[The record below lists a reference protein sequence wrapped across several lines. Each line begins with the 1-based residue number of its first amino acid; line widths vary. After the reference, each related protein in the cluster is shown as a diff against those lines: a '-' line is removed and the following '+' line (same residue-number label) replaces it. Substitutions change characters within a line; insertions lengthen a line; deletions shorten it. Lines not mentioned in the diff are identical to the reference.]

1 MNAGIQN
8 RSGRTVMLGLLLVV
22 VSSAAFGSS
31 GAFAKS
37 LLQAGWTPAGV
48 VTWRVGFAA
57 IVLVPVALVA
67 LRGRWNLVRRNAG
80 QIIAFGAVAVAGCQ
94 FAYFNA
100 VESLSVAV
108 ALLLEYL
115 GTVLVVGWMWAR
127 HGRRPSTLTLLGVG
141 LSVAGL
147 VLVLDVFSGVQVSWS
162 GVIWGLLAAVGLA
175 TFYVTSAHEHEESL
189 PPLALAGFGLGVG
202 AVLLVL
208 ASATGLID
216 YGTARESVQIA
227 GTATPW
233 WVAIAELA
241 LIAAAFAY
249 GVGVIG
255 VRLVGATVASFVG
268 LSEVMF
274 AVLIAWLLLGELPG
288 WIQIAGGLLI
298 LGGVVAVRLGEAG
311 PDVDAK
317 AADAGDDGVSG
328 GSSSGETLIVAT
340 SESVLAAT
348 AATAPAVSHQG

>member
-8 RSGRTVMLGLLLVV
+8 RSARSLLLGLILVV

-37 LLQAGWTPAGV
+37 LLSAGWTPAGV

-57 IVLVPVALVA
+57 LVLVPVAIWS
-67 LRGRWNLVRRNAG
+67 LRGRWSLLRRNAG
-80 QIIAFGAVAVAGCQ
+80 QVIAFGAVAVAGCQ

-100 VESLSVAV
+100 VETLSVAV

-115 GTVLVVGWMWAR
+115 GIVVVVGWMWAR
-127 HGRRPSTLTLLGVG
+127 HGHRPSRLTLAGVG

-147 VLVLDVFSGVQVSWS
+147 VLVLDVFSGVQISWA

-175 TFYVTSAHEHEESL
+175 TYYVTSGHEHEESL

-227 GTATPW
+227 GVATAW
-233 WVAIAELA
+233 WVAVAELA
-241 LIAAAFAY
+241 LVAAALAY

-255 VRLVGATVASFVG
+255 TRLVGATVASFIG
-268 LSEVMF
+268 LSEVLF
-274 AVLIAWLLLGELPG
+274 AVLIAWLLLDELPG
-288 WIQIAGGLLI
+288 WIQLAGGLLI
-298 LGGVVAVRLGEAG
+298 LAGVVAVRLGERAEGG
-311 PDVDAK
+311 PALP
-317 AADAGDDGVSG
+317 DDDQLV
-328 GSSSGETLIVAT
+328 VPT
-340 SESVLAAT
+340 SESVLAA
-348 AATAPAVSHQG
+348 ATPSVS

>member
-8 RSGRTVMLGLLLVV
+8 RSARPVALGLTLVV

-37 LLQAGWTPAGV
+37 LLSAGWTPAGV

-57 IVLVPVALVA
+57 IVLVPIAIWVLH
-67 LRGRWNLVRRNAG
+67 GRWSLLRRNAG
-80 QIIAFGAVAVAGCQ
+80 QVIAFGAVAVAGCQ

-100 VESLSVAV
+100 VETLSVAV

-115 GTVLVVGWMWAR
+115 GVVFVVGWLWAR
-127 HGRRPSTLTLLGVG
+127 HGHRPSRLTLVGVG

-147 VLVLDVFSGVQVSWS
+147 VLVLDVFSGVQISWS
-162 GVIWGLLAAVGLA
+162 GVVWGLLAAVGLA
-175 TFYVTSAHEHEESL
+175 TYYVTSGREHEESL

-202 AVLLVL
+202 AVVL
-208 ASATGLID
+208 IVASATGVID

-227 GTATPW
+227 GLTTAW
-233 WVAIAELA
+233 WVPIAELA
-241 LIAAAFAY
+241 LVAAAIAY

-255 VRLVGATVASFVG
+255 TRLVGATVASFVG
-268 LSEVMF
+268 LSEVLF

-288 WIQIAGGLLI
+288 WIQLAGGVLI
-298 LGGVVAVRLGEAG
+298 LGGVVAVRIGERSENVPDLHHDEQLILPPGEA
-311 PDVDAK
+311 
-317 AADAGDDGVSG
+317 
-328 GSSSGETLIVAT
+328 
-340 SESVLAAT
+340 VLAA
-348 AATAPAVSHQG
+348 APTPVS

>member
-8 RSGRTVMLGLLLVV
+8 RSGRTLLLGLILVV
-22 VSSAAFGSS
+22 ISSAAFGSS

-37 LLQAGWTPAGV
+37 LLSAGWTPAGV

-57 IVLVPVALVA
+57 LVLGPVAIWS
-67 LRGRWNLVRRNAG
+67 LRGRWSLLRRNAG
-80 QIIAFGAVAVAGCQ
+80 QVIAFGAVAVAGCQ

-100 VESLSVAV
+100 VETLSVAV

-115 GTVLVVGWMWAR
+115 GIVVVVGWMWAR
-127 HGRRPSTLTLLGVG
+127 HGHRPSRLTLAGVG

-147 VLVLDVFSGVQVSWS
+147 VLVLDVFSGVQISWA

-175 TFYVTSAHEHEESL
+175 TYYVTSGHEHEDSL

-227 GTATPW
+227 GVATAW
-233 WVAIAELA
+233 WVPVAELA
-241 LIAAAFAY
+241 LVAAALAY

-255 VRLVGATVASFVG
+255 TRLVGATVASFIG
-268 LSEVMF
+268 LSEVLF
-274 AVLIAWLLLGELPG
+274 AVLIAWLLLDELPG
-288 WIQIAGGLLI
+288 WIQLAGGLLI
-298 LGGVVAVRLGEAG
+298 LGGVVAVRMGERPEGG
-311 PDVDAK
+311 PDLP
-317 AADAGDDGVSG
+317 DDDQLV
-328 GSSSGETLIVAT
+328 VPT
-340 SESVLAAT
+340 SESLLAAAST
-348 AATAPAVSHQG
+348 SRELIVRR

>member
-8 RSGRTVMLGLLLVV
+8 RSARSLLLGLILVV

-37 LLQAGWTPAGV
+37 LLSAGWTPAGV

-57 IVLVPVALVA
+57 LVLVPVAIWS
-67 LRGRWNLVRRNAG
+67 LRGRWSLLRRNAG
-80 QIIAFGAVAVAGCQ
+80 QVIAFGAVAVAGCQ

-100 VESLSVAV
+100 VETLSVAV

-115 GTVLVVGWMWAR
+115 GIVVVVGWMWAR
-127 HGRRPSTLTLLGVG
+127 HGHRPSRLTLAGVG

-147 VLVLDVFSGVQVSWS
+147 VLVLDVFSGVQISWA

-175 TFYVTSAHEHEESL
+175 TYYVTSGHEHEESL

-227 GTATPW
+227 GVATAW
-233 WVAIAELA
+233 WVAVAELA
-241 LIAAAFAY
+241 LVAAALAY

-255 VRLVGATVASFVG
+255 TRLVGATVASFIG
-268 LSEVMF
+268 LSEVLF
-274 AVLIAWLLLGELPG
+274 AVLIAWLLLDELPG
-288 WIQIAGGLLI
+288 WIQLAGGLLI
-298 LGGVVAVRLGEAG
+298 LAGVVAVRLGERTEGG
-311 PDVDAK
+311 PALP
-317 AADAGDDGVSG
+317 DDDQLV
-328 GSSSGETLIVAT
+328 VPT
-340 SESVLAAT
+340 SESVLAA
-348 AATAPAVSHQG
+348 ATPPVS